1 MPTILSRRSGGTSGG
16 GESDAAFTP
25 SPPVPG
31 LGDAL
36 SKTLA
41 HQTKIRNLYSTPVRP
56 DSSSSASSATDWE
69 GEELLTFKIF
79 ELLII
84 KLYLH
89 FKLSIHF
96 KLKSI
101 IFDKT

>member
-1 MPTILSRRSGGTSGG
+1 MPTILSRRSGGTNGG

-69 GEELLTFKIF
+69 GW
-79 ELLII
+79 
-84 KLYLH
+84 YL
-89 FKLSIHF
+89 KK
-96 KLKSI
+96 KLKLITISTKYVA
-101 IFDKT
+101 FCR

>member
-1 MPTILSRRSGGTSGG
+1 MPTILSRRSGGTNGG

-69 GEELLTFKIF
+69 GQCLKNLKQIVG
-79 ELLII
+79 II
-84 KLYLH
+84 STKYEPLVAFYPIVDH
-89 FKLSIHF
+89 V
-96 KLKSI
+96 
-101 IFDKT
+101 

>member
-1 MPTILSRRSGGTSGG
+1 MPTILSRRSGGTNGG

-25 SPPVPG
+25 SPPIPG

-69 GEELLTFKIF
+69 GEELITFK
-79 ELLII
+79 
-84 KLYLH
+84 KLV
-89 FKLSIHF
+89 FNNN
-96 KLKSI
+96 
-101 IFDKT
+101 KTVNITNK